1 MARDVPSG
9 CSKALILRGIVVTKR
24 VISTPDAPA
33 AIGPYSQAIAI
44 DNLLFTAG
52 QIALDPVTMTVVSGD
67 VAAQAEQV
75 MKNLAAICVAAGASL
90 QDVVKTTVFLQDMSD
105 FQAMNEV
112 YARHFGENRP
122 ARSTVAVRGLPRDVR
137 VEIEAIVR
145 LPNA

>member
-1 MARDVPSG
+1 MS
-9 CSKALILRGIVVTKR
+9 KR
-24 VISTPDAPA
+24 VISTPNAPA

-52 QIALDPVTMTVVSGD
+52 QIALDPATMTVVPGD
-67 VAAQAEQV
+67 VAAQTDQV
-75 MKNLAAICVAAGASL
+75 MKNLAAICAAAGASL
-90 QDVVKTTVFLQDMSD
+90 QDVVKTTVFLQEMID

-145 LPNA
+145 LPAA

>member
-1 MARDVPSG
+1 M
-9 CSKALILRGIVVTKR
+9 TKR
-24 VISTPDAPA
+24 VISTPHAPA

-52 QIALDPVTMTVVSGD
+52 QIALDPVTMSVVSGD

-75 MKNLAAICVAAGASL
+75 LKNLAAVCEAAGATL
-90 QDVVKTTVFLQDMSD
+90 QDVVKTTVFLQEMSD

-112 YARHFGENRP
+112 YARHFGDNRP

-145 LPNA
+145 LPAA